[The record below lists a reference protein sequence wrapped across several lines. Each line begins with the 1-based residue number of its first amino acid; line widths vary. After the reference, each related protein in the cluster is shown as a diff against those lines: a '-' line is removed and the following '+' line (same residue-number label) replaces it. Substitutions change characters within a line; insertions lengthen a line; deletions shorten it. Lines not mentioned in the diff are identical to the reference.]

1 MVERGERQWTGWWA
15 AQPFLPPARELG
27 CSLLTRGSEDPS
39 APLAGVVSLLLLLR
53 VCVCVCV
60 CVCVREA
67 GGHSLW
73 CGSLPREVGPWH
85 GAGQTQAV
93 PASGGQQVERERE
106 P

>member
-60 CVCVREA
+60 CVCGKLVA
-67 GGHSLW
+67 IL
-73 CGSLPREVGPWH
+73 CGVDH
-85 GAGQTQAV
+85 
-93 PASGGQQVERERE
+93 
-106 P
+106 